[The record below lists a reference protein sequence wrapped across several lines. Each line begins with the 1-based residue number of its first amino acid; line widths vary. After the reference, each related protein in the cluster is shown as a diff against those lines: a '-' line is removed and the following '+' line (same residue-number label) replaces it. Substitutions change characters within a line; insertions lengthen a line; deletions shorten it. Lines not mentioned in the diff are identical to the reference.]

1 VQVKKL
7 NKLKII
13 FRSTKTTSKCSICD
27 IKLAGISHI
36 QIIEYCT
43 RLAVL
48 ARYEFPRTCGIA
60 VAEFLG

>member
-1 VQVKKL
+1 MGAGKQIGSESEKSL
-7 NKLKII
+7 LIGNKI
-13 FRSTKTTSKCSICD
+13 
-27 IKLAGISHI
+27 AHI

-48 ARYEFPRTCGIA
+48 ARYKFPVNCGIA